1 MKSKILRLRLFS
13 LAMPFI
19 ACLLPA
25 FSGCSHA
32 PQHLLGAKYSVE
44 VATPIVEL
52 KKSQPNVRIQ
62 VKGEMVEKCPVAG
75 CWFVLRDK
83 TGTVRVDT
91 KSAGFVVTD
100 IPLHTILNVN
110 GRLTKDAEPQ
120 ISATGL
126 RY

>member
-13 LAMPFI
+13 LALPFI
-19 ACLLPA
+19 ACLLTA

-44 VATPIVEL
+44 VASPIVEL
-52 KKSQPNVRIQ
+52 KKSPANVYIQ
-62 VKGEMVEKCPVAG
+62 LKGEMVEKCPVAG

-91 KSAGFVVTD
+91 KLEGFVVTD

-110 GRLTKDAEPQ
+110 GKLTKDAEPQ